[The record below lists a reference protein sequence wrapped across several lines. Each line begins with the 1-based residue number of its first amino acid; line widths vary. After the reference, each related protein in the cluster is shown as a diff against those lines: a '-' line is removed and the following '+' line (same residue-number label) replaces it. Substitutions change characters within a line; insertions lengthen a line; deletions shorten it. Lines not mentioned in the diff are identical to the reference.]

1 MGRINQCSHLRT
13 PKAGI
18 QQAGLSDRL
27 GDVCYLL
34 AFLGIS
40 LQPSWGLNKVR
51 GRTEGSKG
59 RAERSSS

>member
-40 LQPSWGLNKVR
+40 LQPS
-51 GRTEGSKG
+51 
-59 RAERSSS
+59 